1 MAAACRSEPSGSAL
15 PQAGAPHLRVLWL
28 VTVAAGP
35 WGTAAGAEEMPKC
48 EDLRVGQYICKEPK
62 INNATQ
68 EPVNCTNFTAH
79 GMVAHVI
86 VPGLAG
92 HRHGEVGG
100 HLQSYA
106 IKCFPAPNI
115 SCKDFSGNE
124 THFTGREVGFF
135 KPISCRNV
143 NGYSYRVAVALSLFL
158 GWLGAD
164 RFYLGYPA
172 LGLLKFCT
180 VGFCGI
186 GSLIDFVL
194 ISMQIVGPS
203 DGSSYIIDYYGTR
216 LIRLSITNETFRKTQ
231 LYP

>member
-48 EDLRVGQYICKEPK
+48 EDLRVGQYPPEKPK

-79 GMVAHVI
+79 V
-86 VPGLAG
+86 
-92 HRHGEVGG
+92 
-100 HLQSYA
+100 
-106 IKCFPAPNI
+106 KCFPAPNI

-135 KPISCRNV
+135 KPISCRN
-143 NGYSYRVAVALSLFL
+143 
-158 GWLGAD
+158 
-164 RFYLGYPA
+164 RFMGKILQIQC
-172 LGLLKFCT
+172 LLKFCT